1 MGLDRKKAFLALPA
15 VVFGAD
21 WTLKRYIE
29 KNMETG
35 EEKEVCGGRLII
47 RKHYNDGAAFGLFGA
62 YPKAVAAV
70 HGGLL
75 AAAAACYA
83 VLLREEGKNS
93 IKIATGLLLGGG
105 FCNFWDRLTK
115 QHVVDYMSFNVKCSR
130 LRKVVFNLSDL
141 FVFAGAVMN
150 LFFVNLAKKRKKE

>member
-1 MGLDRKKAFLALPA
+1 M
-15 VVFGAD
+15 
-21 WTLKRYIE
+21 
-29 KNMETG
+29 
-35 EEKEVCGGRLII
+35 
-47 RKHYNDGAAFGLFGA
+47 
-62 YPKAVAAV
+62 
-70 HGGLL
+70 
-75 AAAAACYA
+75 
-83 VLLREEGKNS
+83 
-93 IKIATGLLLGGG
+93 GGG